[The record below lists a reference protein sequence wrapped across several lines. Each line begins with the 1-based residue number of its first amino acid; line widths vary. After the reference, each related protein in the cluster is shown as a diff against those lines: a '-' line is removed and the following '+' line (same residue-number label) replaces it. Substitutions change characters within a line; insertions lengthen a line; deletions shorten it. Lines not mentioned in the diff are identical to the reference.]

1 MHLEAWRGKIA
12 EVLYND
18 RATLGLSVLTTDIV
32 CATWAGPGLAGSALG
47 ELS

>member
-12 EVLYND
+12 EVLCNP
-18 RATLGLSVLTTDIV
+18 ATLGLSVLTTDIV